1 MHAQLLSRV
10 QFFATLW
17 TVAHQTPLSMVFSR
31 QEYWS
36 GLSCP
41 FPGNRPHPGMAA
53 TAPGEAPGRPTA
65 CSGEKAGKGA
75 GNFSGS
81 GSVFSPQGSPRGTP
95 GSLGRLR
102 TGVPGGVYLGA
113 ASFSVGVGPFW
124 ALQGPQQ
131 RPRLRWV
138 DASCAMSEM
147 SPDHSRSPRPG
158 ALLRVF
164 SPQD

>member
-1 MHAQLLSRV
+1 MKNNRV
-10 QFFATLW
+10 F
-17 TVAHQTPLSMVFSR
+17 QTKSWKHGITCLCTSQCDLNSWVST
-31 QEYWS
+31 
-36 GLSCP
+36 
-41 FPGNRPHPGMAA
+41 AA
-53 TAPGEAPGRPTA
+53 TALGEAPGRPTA